1 MREIDRAGV
10 KESCVR
16 VFFIRV
22 MSRQRSQKNPATGL
36 ERAVAR
42 PRDTTLK
49 RSHSAT
55 TQCTTNNSTLTRYPG
70 FSSSYILLQAS
81 RLCQIAAILQWRLCA
96 LPARCAQRTRRH
108 AAELLQRGHA
118 DCSPDPPLGRL
129 ERRGTSTGAILAT
142 TAGANPP
149 RGASPPR

>member
-1 MREIDRAGV
+1 MSTAQHPLPTHPLRSNTKASGFLYDLREIDRAGV

-22 MSRQRSQKNPATGL
+22 MSRQRSQKNPDTGL

-55 TQCTTNNSTLTRYPG
+55 TQCTTNNSTLTR
-70 FSSSYILLQAS
+70 
-81 RLCQIAAILQWRLCA
+81 
-96 LPARCAQRTRRH
+96 
-108 AAELLQRGHA
+108 
-118 DCSPDPPLGRL
+118 
-129 ERRGTSTGAILAT
+129 
-142 TAGANPP
+142 
-149 RGASPPR
+149 